1 MDSGKLFIE
10 KMNFGIYLVILLTA
24 LLNRIFGFFNPYDHE
39 MYVGKFAG
47 VGQIFYLMV
56 SFAVWS
62 HLISLVMIVVGLV
75 TTLKRAIEKESIKN
89 SFRVVTLGT
98 VHTLLIFATLF
109 VIASE
114 FIAVT

>member
-47 VGQIFYLMV
+47 IGQIFYLMV
-56 SFAVWS
+56 SFVPRIQIY
-62 HLISLVMIVVGLV
+62 HLQIYIQNKLPRRS
-75 TTLKRAIEKESIKN
+75 TQ
-89 SFRVVTLGT
+89 
-98 VHTLLIFATLF
+98 
-109 VIASE
+109 
-114 FIAVT
+114 